1 MIVNPTAGR
10 RRRWRIR
17 ATIAE
22 LERLGAAVIVA
33 TTSKPG
39 EAEHFAARADQREH
53 DLLVIA
59 GGDGSIN
66 EAITGLG
73 PAAPPLGILPAG
85 TANVVAAEIGM
96 SATPGAIARTLLN
109 GPARTIGLGRAN
121 GRRFLTMV
129 GAGLDA
135 KVVAALRPE
144 LKRWF
149 GKGAYVLE
157 TANQIMRLHAPCY
170 HITLDGTALSE
181 AAAIVVNGRFYAGR
195 HPLAPAGSL
204 AEPGLFACL
213 FNRADRMAA
222 VGYGLALITD
232 RLPAH
237 PAIRLLPAGRMRIE
251 GVPGEPVQL
260 DGDIRTTLPLDIE
273 AEPDAIEL
281 VFPEIPVRQAPRDP

>member
-1 MIVNPTAGR
+1 MNEPPLRRRILMIVNPTAGR

-149 GKGAYVLE
+149 GEGAYVLE
-157 TANQIMRLHAPCY
+157 TPLQLPTSTMPTKSTRRNLREALGRRRTILRMGFTRGRGDAMGYLNQPHRCGCGMFSGIVKDP
-170 HITLDGTALSE
+170 LSFFHVSRE
-181 AAAIVVNGRFYAGR
+181 
-195 HPLAPAGSL
+195 
-204 AEPGLFACL
+204 
-213 FNRADRMAA
+213 FN
-222 VGYGLALITD
+222 
-232 RLPAH
+232 
-237 PAIRLLPAGRMRIE
+237 E
-251 GVPGEPVQL
+251 CNK
-260 DGDIRTTLPLDIE
+260 
-273 AEPDAIEL
+273 
-281 VFPEIPVRQAPRDP
+281 